1 MSEAKIKNDKSALN
15 INQKREPRMKK
26 KKKFDYIDVIAHI
39 VLVLFSIC
47 ILYPMLHVVA
57 VSLSGVGP
65 ISKNLVTIFPMDFTF
80 DWYTYFMDHDEFL
93 SGFVNQV
100 WYTIEGVAA
109 NLFFT
114 ALMAYPLSKMRL
126 MGRSV
131 IMKLL
136 VFTMYFHGGL
146 IPLYMQ
152 IRNMGLGN
160 SEWAWILGGLIAT
173 YYLIIMINGF
183 QSIPES
189 LYEAAYLDGA
199 SDIQIFF
206 RIALPLTKATLASL
220 GLFFFINH
228 WNAWYSAMLYLDDK
242 AKFPLQL
249 FMRKVLIQ
257 DSETNSRPEFTAEIA
272 PIGVK
277 NSLIVM
283 SMIPV
288 IIVYPFVQKYFVT
301 GVMMGSVK
309 G

>member
-1 MSEAKIKNDKSALN
+1 MKEI
-15 INQKREPRMKK
+15 RMKK
-26 KKKFDYIDVIAHI
+26 KKKFDGVDITAHI
-39 VLVLFSIC
+39 ILILFSLC

-57 VSLSGVGP
+57 VSLSGPVP
-65 ISKNLVTIFPMDFTF
+65 ILKNQVTIFPIEFTF
-80 DWYTYFMDHDEFL
+80 DSYTYFMEHDEFI

-114 ALMAYPLSKMRL
+114 ALMAYPLSKMKL
-126 MGRSV
+126 IGRAW
-131 IMKLL
+131 IMKMC
-136 VFTMYFHGGL
+136 VFTMYFSGGL

-152 IRNMGLGN
+152 IRNMGLGD

-173 YYLIIMINGF
+173 YYLIIMINGY
-183 QSIPES
+183 QAIPDS

-199 SDIQIFF
+199 SDFQVFF
-206 RIALPLTKATLASL
+206 KIALPLTKATLASL

-228 WNAWYSAMLYLDDK
+228 WNSWYSAMLYLDDP

-249 FMRKVLIQ
+249 FMRSVLIEN
-257 DSETNSRPEFTAEIA
+257 SETQHRPDFAQDIA

-277 NSLIVM
+277 NSLIVL

>member
-1 MSEAKIKNDKSALN
+1 MSEI
-15 INQKREPRMKK
+15 RMKK
-26 KKKFDYIDVIAHI
+26 KKRVDYIDVISHI
-39 VLVLFSIC
+39 VMILFSLC

-57 VSLSGVGP
+57 ISFSGVGP
-65 ISKNLVTIFPMDFTF
+65 IQKNLVTIFPMDFTL
-80 DWYTYFMDHDEFL
+80 DWYTYFMDHDEFIR
-93 SGFVNQV
+93 GFVNQV

-126 MGRSV
+126 IGRSW
-131 IMKLL
+131 IMRLC

-152 IRNMGLGN
+152 IRHMGLGN
-160 SEWAWILGGLIAT
+160 SEWSWILAGLIST
-173 YYLIIMINGF
+173 YYLIVMINGF
-183 QSIPES
+183 QAIPES

-199 SDIQIFF
+199 SDFQVFF
-206 RIALPLTKATLASL
+206 KIALPLAKATLASL

-228 WNAWYSAMLYLDDK
+228 WNSWYSAMLYLDDK
-242 AKFPLQL
+242 DKFPLQL
-249 FMRKVLIQ
+249 FMRSVLIQ
-257 DSETNSRPEFTAEIA
+257 ESETSHRPEFTAEIA
-272 PIGVK
+272 PVGVK
-277 NSLIVM
+277 NSLIVL

>member
-1 MSEAKIKNDKSALN
+1 MSEIKL
-15 INQKREPRMKK
+15 KK
-26 KKKFDYIDVIAHI
+26 KRKFDYIDVVAHI
-39 VLVLFSIC
+39 IMILFSAC
-47 ILYPMLHVVA
+47 ILYPMLHVLA
-57 VSLSGVGP
+57 VSFSGVVP
-65 ISKNLVTIFPMDFTF
+65 ILKNDVTIFPIDFTF
-80 DWYTYFMDHDEFL
+80 ENYTYFMHHDQFL
-93 SGFVNQV
+93 TGFVNQV
-100 WYTIEGVAA
+100 IYTVEGVAA

-126 MGRSV
+126 IGRSWV
-131 IMKLL
+131 MRLL

-152 IRNMGLGN
+152 IRNMGLGD
-160 SEWAWILGGLIAT
+160 SEWAWILGGLIQT

-199 SDIQIFF
+199 SDFQIFF
-206 RIALPLTKATLASL
+206 QIALPLTKATLASL

-228 WNAWYSAMLYLDDK
+228 WNSWYSAMLYLDDP

-249 FMRKVLIQ
+249 FMRSVLID
-257 DSETNSRPEFTAEIA
+257 DSETNHRPEFSQQIA

-277 NSLIVM
+277 NSLIVL

>member
-1 MSEAKIKNDKSALN
+1 MVD
-15 INQKREPRMKK
+15 
-26 KKKFDYIDVIAHI
+26 AHE
-39 VLVLFSIC
+39 SIRSSF
-47 ILYPMLHVVA
+47 I
-57 VSLSGVGP
+57 
-65 ISKNLVTIFPMDFTF
+65 
-80 DWYTYFMDHDEFL
+80 

-126 MGRSV
+126 IGRAW
-131 IMKLL
+131 IMRMC
-136 VFTMYFHGGL
+136 VFTMYFGGGL
-146 IPLYMQ
+146 IPLYML

-160 SEWAWILGGLIAT
+160 SEWAWILGGLIST
-173 YYLIIMINGF
+173 YYMIIMINGY
-183 QSIPES
+183 QAIPES

-199 SDIQIFF
+199 SDFQVFF
-206 RIALPLTKATLASL
+206 MIALPLAKATLASL
-220 GLFFFINH
+220 GLFYFINH
-228 WNAWYSAMLYLDDK
+228 WNSWYSAMLYLDDP

-249 FMRKVLIQ
+249 FMRSVLIE
-257 DSETNSRPEFTAEIA
+257 DSETKNKPEFSQNIA

-277 NSLIVM
+277 NSLIVL